1 MVKKAREIKKRV
13 GGRSARVHDA
23 VLKSV
28 FELLREKGPSELS
41 IAEVAERAGVHETS
55 IYRRW
60 PSRHELIL
68 DAARHFV
75 GDALP
80 IPDTGALRSDLVAF
94 QRSAKAML
102 ASRQGQVIIMLS
114 SMQDAGARTRRHA
127 YWKKRL
133 EGLRVTPSLFSTL
146 GVGASM
152 GRVFG
157 ADDAVVGRDR
167 VVVLSDALWRNR
179 FDADPKITERSLR
192 LDGESYRVIGV
203 LPTDFMFPRVEVGLF
218 VPYAFKP
225 EQLAD
230 DQRGVND
237 SQIVARLAQ
246 GATIAQVDA
255 QIAAM
260 VQRNVERTA
269 AGKDGDSYKHWVTE
283 IGLSFGARPP
293 CGGTNFFASWRAARC
308 TTWRAAST
316 PRKLSRNISCVRCRT
331 GSVCTSRPSLT
342 AN

>member
-1 MVKKAREIKKRV
+1 MVKKTREIRRRV

-114 SMQDAGARTRRHA
+114 SMQDAGARARRHS
-127 YWKKRL
+127 YWKKRF
-133 EGLRVTPSLFSTL
+133 EGLRVMF
-146 GVGASM
+146 
-152 GRVFG
+152 
-157 ADDAVVGRDR
+157 DR
-167 VVVLSDALWRNR
+167 ALERGE
-179 FDADPKITERSLR
+179 FPADADPIAFLEALIAPIYFRLLVTSESLDTWSDVDHIDR
-192 LDGESYRVIGV
+192 L
-203 LPTDFMFPRVEVGLF
+203 LAGL
-218 VPYAFKP
+218 AKP
-225 EQLAD
+225 
-230 DQRGVND
+230 
-237 SQIVARLAQ
+237 
-246 GATIAQVDA
+246 
-255 QIAAM
+255 
-260 VQRNVERTA
+260 
-269 AGKDGDSYKHWVTE
+269 AGKKT
-283 IGLSFGARPP
+283 R
-293 CGGTNFFASWRAARC
+293 R
-308 TTWRAAST
+308 
-316 PRKLSRNISCVRCRT
+316 
-331 GSVCTSRPSLT
+331 
-342 AN
+342 